1 MCAESRLRLTG
12 VACVQKRPAP
22 QHRAE
27 YPGGG
32 IHWIDPRSG
41 GVDARSFEREPYYSQ
56 GAQGQAHYGS
66 DARPKHP
73 WGSVERPPPQ
83 HFDGT
88 EKMWMPQQLYG
99 ADQLEPSSY
108 RAYTQQQQYREAS
121 RYDAPFH
128 GTPDSEA
135 RRLHQQPEMGIHDLQ
150 QMTPPNTPPIK
161 NSRAPGLLTPRQSGD
176 GPARTGRAAG
186 IKSSW
191 PAPSSADSRS
201 GVLGS
206 SESIDGARVVVREL
220 QAKDVYPALTQRK
233 GDDHRAPQITEGTST
248 LTLDQQNQERL
259 RRLHEAN
266 TASSVKQRRNDESQD
281 TDPLFVQGGGGK
293 KKQMEQTEAELQA
306 AEAGLRVNKMLSEQA
321 HERVSELQ
329 SKNNELESRFKA
341 LQIEHAR
348 VLSRQTQALSR
359 SGSAADADSTPQP
372 PEVAAA
378 SAEVVKARSEA
389 DKWRAQYDELA
400 HRHSVLQ
407 RSLQLLDEK
416 TGSGSHALSEGA
428 TKLSSTEQ
436 QVKTLL
442 SKNHLL
448 EQENEMLKLKLQ
460 HELERLQSTRLCGQ
474 EEHQHALSRAHSVIL
489 AQKNE
494 IEQARQKDF
503 ETKAAM
509 QELDDARN
517 KLSADFEVIKYR
529 ERESRMHNPSI
540 LMTQRV
546 WKLIMRSIRKRP
558 KEKSGC
564 YQDCMIRTQ
573 GKARCSSRKFSS
585 PLHVV

>member
-1 MCAESRLRLTG
+1 M
-12 VACVQKRPAP
+12 
-22 QHRAE
+22 
-27 YPGGG
+27 
-32 IHWIDPRSG
+32 
-41 GVDARSFEREPYYSQ
+41 
-56 GAQGQAHYGS
+56 
-66 DARPKHP
+66 
-73 WGSVERPPPQ
+73 
-83 HFDGT
+83 
-88 EKMWMPQQLYG
+88 EK
-99 ADQLEPSSY
+99 
-108 RAYTQQQQYREAS
+108 
-121 RYDAPFH
+121 
-128 GTPDSEA
+128 
-135 RRLHQQPEMGIHDLQ
+135 
-150 QMTPPNTPPIK
+150 
-161 NSRAPGLLTPRQSGD
+161 
-176 GPARTGRAAG
+176 
-186 IKSSW
+186 
-191 PAPSSADSRS
+191 
-201 GVLGS
+201 
-206 SESIDGARVVVREL
+206 
-220 QAKDVYPALTQRK
+220 
-233 GDDHRAPQITEGTST
+233 
-248 LTLDQQNQERL
+248 
-259 RRLHEAN
+259 
-266 TASSVKQRRNDESQD
+266 
-281 TDPLFVQGGGGK
+281 
-293 KKQMEQTEAELQA
+293 TEAELHA
-306 AEAGLRVNKMLSEQA
+306 AEAALKVNKMLSEQA

-372 PEVAAA
+372 PDVAAA

-416 TGSGSHALSEGA
+416 TGSGPHAPSEGA
-428 TKLSSTEQ
+428 TKLSSTEH

-474 EEHQHALSRAHSVIL
+474 EEHQQALSRAHSVIL

-529 ERESRMHNPSI
+529 ERELRMHNRSI

-546 WKLIMRSIRKRP
+546 
-558 KEKSGC
+558 
-564 YQDCMIRTQ
+564 
-573 GKARCSSRKFSS
+573 
-585 PLHVV
+585 